1 MTNKRN
7 TIQRKVVHETLM
19 RQKNHPTVEEL
30 HAEIQKDYPAISK
43 TTVYRNLRILAQ
55 DGMVRQVMLLDGLE
69 RYEGQL
75 APHYHFKCRVCGEIL
90 DVEIPSLA
98 YMEIFIKDRYGFL
111 VESHDIVF
119 HGICADCKLKLEGE
133 ECNE

>member
-7 TIQRKVVHETLM
+7 TIQRKIVHETLM

-30 HAEIQKDYPAISK
+30 HAAIQKDYPTISK

-55 DGMVRQVMLLDGLE
+55 DGLVRQVMMLDGLE

-75 APHYHFKCRVCGEIL
+75 DLHYHFRCRMCGKIL
-90 DVEIPSLA
+90 DVEIPGLA
-98 YMEIFIKDRYGFL
+98 RMDASIKDKYGFL
-111 VESHDIVF
+111 VEGHDIVF
-119 HGICADCKLKLEGE
+119 HGVCAGCIDS
-133 ECNE
+133 